1 MDAQMK
7 NALAE
12 GLVDALG
19 FVAGALFGGLIARSL
34 GFDFMGEAGWGG
46 ASMAG
51 ILLVGLGA
59 GLGRGLARKL
69 LRRGPAVDA
78 GAAALAGTA
87 GKAGKSDT
95 AGKAAKANKS
105 GKSSPR

>member
-1 MDAQMK
+1 MDPQLR

-19 FVAGALFGGLIARSL
+19 FVAGALFAGLAARAL
-34 GFDFMGEAGWGG
+34 GLDFMGDSGWGPG
-46 ASMAG
+46 AMAG

-69 LRRGPAVDA
+69 VAWRKP
-78 GAAALAGTA
+78 
-87 GKAGKSDT
+87 
-95 AGKAAKANKS
+95 
-105 GKSSPR
+105 

>member
-1 MDAQMK
+1 MDAQLK

-19 FVAGALFGGLIARSL
+19 FIAGALAGGLIARML
-34 GFDFMGEAGWGG
+34 GLDFMTESGWGT

-69 LRRGPAVDA
+69 LRR
-78 GAAALAGTA
+78 
-87 GKAGKSDT
+87 
-95 AGKAAKANKS
+95 NK
-105 GKSSPR
+105 P

>member
-1 MDAQMK
+1 MDTQLK

-19 FVAGALFGGLIARSL
+19 FVAGAMAGGLLARAL
-34 GFDFMGEAGWGG
+34 GFDFLGEEGWGG
-46 ASMAG
+46 SSMAG

-69 LRRGPAVDA
+69 LRRAPVASTTTPGS
-78 GAAALAGTA
+78 GTGTA
-87 GKAGKSDT
+87 AGKSPSN
-95 AGKAAKANKS
+95 GKK
-105 GKSSPR
+105 RR